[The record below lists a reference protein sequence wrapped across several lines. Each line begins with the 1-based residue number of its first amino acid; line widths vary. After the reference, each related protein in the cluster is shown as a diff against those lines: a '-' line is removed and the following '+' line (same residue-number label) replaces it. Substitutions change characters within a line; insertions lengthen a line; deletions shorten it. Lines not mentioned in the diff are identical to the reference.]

1 MRMVFLAVLFLSLAG
16 CAVML
21 RPFEPASIASSAT
34 LSIENR
40 TSLTLFVAAYDESD
54 GCRGRRVIPRP
65 GPDSATTVRVP
76 GGRPF
81 SFSVTQL
88 GSAGSSCSIT
98 VEFTPEIGGTY
109 VAVSRQAE
117 KGCAVQVFSVAASDA
132 GREQWAQIPLKRKSW
147 RAGLDETGSFC
158 AANDLAKVSGSS
170 PAGHR

>member
-1 MRMVFLAVLFLSLAG
+1 MM
-16 CAVML
+16 
-21 RPFEPASIASSAT
+21 RPFEPASIESSAT

-40 TSLTLFVAAYDESD
+40 TSLRLFVAAYDESD
-54 GCRGRRVIPRP
+54 GCRGRRVIPPP

-98 VEFTPEIGGTY
+98 VEFAPEIRGRY
-109 VAVSRQAE
+109 VAVARRAE
-117 KGCAVQVFSVAASDA
+117 KGCAVQVFSITGADA

-158 AANDLAKVSGSS
+158 PANEPAKVPGNS
-170 PAGHR
+170 PAGQPTGSLEIGAGQADDFVVA